1 MGFQTLFFLFGFFP
15 LAFIS
20 QYLTKDMKKR
30 NIWLVI
36 FSLFFYGWANFTHI
50 GVLILSIVWNY
61 LTGLWMEQSEKK
73 ESVLIS
79 GIVVDLLVLMAFK
92 YTHFFFGIQPSSIPI
107 GLSFFTFSE
116 ISYLVDV
123 YETRTPA
130 SHNLLDYTVYV
141 SYFGKISMGPIVPY
155 HEMINQLQDRTIQ
168 WTNIGQ
174 GSIRFLKGLVKKVI
188 FADSLAL
195 AFTSLQTTTSLFGAW
210 LLALTYTF
218 QIYFDFSGYSDMAI
232 GLSEMLG
239 FHIQPNFRHPYIASS
254 IQDFW
259 RRWHIS
265 LSTWFR
271 DYLYIPLGGN
281 RSHYIRNIWIVWF
294 CTGFWHGANWTFIVW
309 GLYYGALLLLE
320 HYYLKPYLKD
330 HPLIGHLYTFVLVMI
345 GWVFFFSPS
354 LSHAL
359 HLLALMFH
367 IGQVSWIQGMDAFIF
382 RSHWLLY
389 VACFIFML
397 PYWDHIEHVC
407 IHKVNTW
414 WMVGFYGLSF
424 IVCVCMMVGSTY
436 QTFLYAAF

>member
-1 MGFQTLFFLFGFFP
+1 M
-15 LAFIS
+15 
-20 QYLTKDMKKR
+20 
-30 NIWLVI
+30 
-36 FSLFFYGWANFTHI
+36 
-50 GVLILSIVWNY
+50 
-61 LTGLWMEQSEKK
+61 
-73 ESVLIS
+73 
-79 GIVVDLLVLMAFK
+79 
-92 YTHFFFGIQPSSIPI
+92 
-107 GLSFFTFSE
+107 
-116 ISYLVDV
+116 
-123 YETRTPA
+123 
-130 SHNLLDYTVYV
+130 
-141 SYFGKISMGPIVPY
+141 
-155 HEMINQLQDRTIQ
+155 
-168 WTNIGQ
+168 
-174 GSIRFLKGLVKKVI
+174 
-188 FADSLAL
+188 
-195 AFTSLQTTTSLFGAW
+195 
-210 LLALTYTF
+210 
-218 QIYFDFSGYSDMAI
+218 
-232 GLSEMLG
+232 
-239 FHIQPNFRHPYIASS
+239 
-254 IQDFW
+254 
-259 RRWHIS
+259 
-265 LSTWFR
+265 
-271 DYLYIPLGGN
+271 YIPLGGN